1 MVWKPIKG
9 QEAIAGRG
17 AGLARRILASGGE
30 GLDATPPRLP
40 DDRVL
45 APAAALR
52 AEDLAVERIATL
64 ELRVDRLED
73 AIAAF
78 RIRSE
83 APVNEVTGKTSFP
96 GFPRVSPE
104 PDDVE
109 LGAFGEAD
117 RRARWRAAN
126 LEKIRERDRARKA
139 KQRAEAGK

>member
-1 MVWKPIKG
+1 
-9 QEAIAGRG
+9 
-17 AGLARRILASGGE
+17 
-30 GLDATPPRLP
+30 
-40 DDRVL
+40 
-45 APAAALR
+45 
-52 AEDLAVERIATL
+52 LAVERIATL